1 METIFTEFETAS
13 DNFPTQFSFIEGLT
27 VLQPATETILG
38 GIKVGEGLLVEPDG
52 TLNVGQVNVNKIVQN
67 PGDEI
72 IFNCGK
78 SDFE

>member
-1 METIFTEFETAS
+1 METILTEFETTS
-13 DNFPTQFSFIEGLT
+13 DNFLTQFSFIEGSM

-38 GIKVGEGLLVEPDG
+38 GIKVGKGLLVEPDG

-78 SDFE
+78 SDF

>member
-1 METIFTEFETAS
+1 METIFTEFKTAS
-13 DNFPTQFSFIEGLT
+13 DNFPTQFSYIEGLT
-27 VLQPATETILG
+27 VLRPATETILG
-38 GIKVGEGLLVEPDG
+38 GIKVGEGLLIEPDG
-52 TLNVGQVNVNKIVQN
+52 TLNVGQIDVNKIVQA